1 MNAMT
6 ILYEGLHCLFC
17 AWLTYWLIGKTIAAP
32 HHPMLYATTV
42 AVVCLLLGDAYWLAH
57 LIIRGNVPE
66 ILSACDVAY
75 VGMWLIFHA
84 ALPRP
89 QKLSGRQAALAALM
103 GVFTV
108 LNGVGWTVWTQH
120 WLLNLIWTIPLFLL
134 AVRSALLLDVRLNSL
149 RGYLFLPLPG
159 LLLAAET
166 ASFLWPEFWD
176 SLNVLCA
183 ILWLCSLMLFAWL
196 LKGKA
201 PFRQL
206 PIPAWMLLIVYCE
219 CASLLSSDWAYF
231 VFQVLLAGA
240 IGYFAR
246 IVGKE
251 GETLH
256 AV

>member
-17 AWLTYWLIGKTIAAP
+17 AWLAYWLIGKTIAAP
-32 HHPMLYATTV
+32 HHPTLYATTV

-57 LIIRGNVPE
+57 LIIRGYVPE

-89 QKLSGRQAALAALM
+89 KKLSRQKKVFASLM
-103 GVFTV
+103 GAFMV

-120 WLLNLIWTIPLFLL
+120 WLPNLIWTIPLLLL
-134 AVRSALLLDVRLNSL
+134 AVRGALLLEVRLNSL
-149 RGYLFLPLPG
+149 WGCPFLLLLG
-159 LLLAAET
+159 LLFVAEA
-166 ASFLWPEFWD
+166 ASFLWPEFLD
-176 SLNVLCA
+176 PLNVLCA
-183 ILWLCSLMLFAWL
+183 VLWLCSLMLFACL
-196 LKGKA
+196 LKGNA

-206 PIPAWMLLIVYCE
+206 PIPAWMLLMVYCE

-231 VFQVLLAGA
+231 LFQVLLAGA
-240 IGYFAR
+240 IGCLAR

-251 GETLH
+251 GEPLH
-256 AV
+256 AL